1 MNTIKRLALMLTLM
15 AVTAVSSLA
24 ITIEDA
30 WVTVKTMSEFSPMQ
44 VPAED
49 ARQQG
54 FDSLSVALSE
64 TVSPEA
70 LTRLSDLAA
79 NIPQTEQIT
88 VVSQGDQHV
97 WIYARPITGDKVLL
111 LIMVVNGKQGV
122 VVNGICPKKMLDDQ
136 LSGLHLN
143 NIFGK

>member
-1 MNTIKRLALMLTLM
+1 
-15 AVTAVSSLA
+15 
-24 ITIEDA
+24 
-30 WVTVKTMSEFSPMQ
+30 MQ
-44 VPAED
+44 VPAEA

-88 VVSQGDQHV
+88 VVSEGDQHV
-97 WIYARPITGDKVLL
+97 WIYGRPITGDKVLL
-111 LIMVVNGKQGV
+111 LIMVINGKQGV

>member
-1 MNTIKRLALMLTLM
+1 MLTLM
-15 AVTAVSSLA
+15 ALTAVSSLA

-30 WVTVKTMSEFSPMQ
+30 WATVKTMSDFSPMQ
-44 VPAED
+44 VPAEA